1 MTLISVGNAGVD
13 FGASEI
19 FRDITFTIAA
29 GDRWA
34 IVGRNGTGKT
44 TLVKLITGDLAPT
57 RGIVA
62 RQPGLRVAL
71 MDQHRRFP
79 DDMSL
84 WDIVAGAFGE
94 LVELEHSLARQAA
107 NLEHDHGEAAMTKY
121 GRDLERFEREG
132 GYQMS
137 ASVDSVLM
145 GVGFDPVAARTTT
158 IGTLS
163 GGERGR
169 VALARQLATPAELLL
184 LDEPTN
190 HLDLDTT
197 AWLENYLRTTERT
210 VVCISHDRAFLA
222 AMADHVLHFEGGTAF
237 AYTGGYTAFIAQREE
252 KRLTQQRQF
261 DKQQTKI
268 ASEELYIAR
277 NLAGQNTK
285 QAKGR
290 RKLLARMPRL
300 SAPIGED
307 GVMGLRLAAGTRSGD
322 RVVET
327 EHVTIAVENRT
338 LIKDLTVVLERGEVV
353 ALLGP
358 NGAGKSTLIKTLI
371 GEREPAAGRVKIGP
385 STTVAYY
392 RQDLAHLPLD
402 STIYGIIEMQRPLWE
417 RRQVQGHLGKFG
429 YSGDEVQRT
438 VGTLSGGERAR
449 VALALLTLEQSNLLI
464 LDEPTNHL
472 DVESIEAMEDAIENY
487 EGSVLI
493 VSHDR
498 AVLRGVATQVWEIRN
513 ERLNA
518 FDGSF
523 LEWEETRAEAKAKAE
538 RDARELAAKESERA
552 AKVRATANTASRAA
566 ERQARDAA
574 SGSSAPSWQ
583 TSAKGGGKSS
593 SNGTTNSSIRG
604 GAAAQAVPP
613 GKGSDGDIKRAI
625 RLAQK
630 TLTDAETRVALIEER
645 IAKLTTMLEDMTL
658 YDTPAGVQKAQ
669 ETGKALD
676 DAKDALDGAVFEWSS
691 AAEHL
696 QSLQSATSS
705 RAPGSARS

>member
-1 MTLISVGNAGVD
+1 MTLISIGNAGVD
-13 FGASEI
+13 FGPSEI
-19 FRDITFTIAA
+19 FRDVTLTIAA

-57 RGIVA
+57 RGSVA
-62 RQPGLRVAL
+62 RQPTLKIAL
-71 MDQHRRFP
+71 LDQHRRFP

-94 LVELEHSLARQAA
+94 LVELEHSLARQAS
-107 NLEHDHGEAAMTKY
+107 NLEHDHGEAAMEKY

-132 GYQMS
+132 GYQM
-137 ASVDSVLM
+137 AANVDAVLQ
-145 GVGFDPVAARTTT
+145 GVGFDPAAARTTT

-197 AWLENYLRTTERT
+197 AWLEEYLRNTERT

-222 AMADHVLHFEGGTAF
+222 AMADHVLHFEGGSAF
-237 AYTGGYTAFIAQREE
+237 AYTGGYQSFIAQREE
-252 KRLTQQRQF
+252 RRLTQQRQF
-261 DKQQTKI
+261 SQQQKKI
-268 ASEELYIAR
+268 SSEEDYIAR
-277 NLAGQNTK
+277 NLAGQNTR

-307 GVMGLRLAAGTRSGD
+307 GVMGLRLSAGGRSGD

-327 EHVTIAVENRT
+327 EHATVKVGART
-338 LIKDLTVVLERGEVV
+338 LIDDLTVVLERGEVV
-353 ALLGP
+353 ALVGP

-371 GEREPAAGRVKIGP
+371 GEHEPSGGRVKIGP

-392 RQDLAHLPLD
+392 RQDLAHLSLD
-402 STIYGIIEMQRPLWE
+402 ATIYSVIEKQRPLWE

-449 VALALLTLEQSNLLI
+449 VALALLTLEHSNLLI

-472 DVESIEAMEDAIENY
+472 DVESIEAMEDAIESY

-498 AVLRGVATQVWEIRN
+498 AVLRGVATQVWEIRDQK
-513 ERLNA
+513 LNL

-523 LEWEETRAEAKAKAE
+523 LEWEAVREEKKTADREREAKA
-538 RDARELAAKESERA
+538 RS
-552 AKVRATANTASRAA
+552 
-566 ERQARDAA
+566 ARD
-574 SGSSAPSWQ
+574 SVKQKTRSSAPKDQ
-583 TSAKGGGKSS
+583 TVKSATGLTKGVAEK
-593 SNGTTNSSIRG
+593 IV
-604 GAAAQAVPP
+604 A
-613 GKGSDGDIKRAI
+613 
-625 RLAQK
+625 
-630 TLTDAETRVALIEER
+630 DAEMRVSLLETR
-645 IAKLTTMLEDMTL
+645 IAEISRALEDTTL
-658 YDTPAGVQKAQ
+658 YDTAAGVQRAQ
-669 ETGKALD
+669 KLGADLD
-676 DAKDALDGAVFEWSS
+676 EACEQLDGAVYEWSS
-691 AAEHL
+691 AAEKM
-696 QSLQSATSS
+696 QTFAKTSDTGHGKKHAV
-705 RAPGSARS
+705 RK

>member
-44 TLVKLITGDLAPT
+44 TLIKLITGDLTPT
-57 RGIVA
+57 RGTLA
-62 RQPGLRVAL
+62 RQPGLRIAL

-79 DDMSL
+79 PDMSL

-94 LVELEHSLARQAA
+94 LVDLEHSLAKQAA
-107 NLEHDHGEAAMTKY
+107 NLEHDHGEAAMAKY

-169 VALARQLATPAELLL
+169 VALARQLATPSEILL

-197 AWLENYLRTTERT
+197 AWLEGYLRTTDRT

-237 AYTGGYTAFIAQREE
+237 AYTGGYAAFIAQREE

-300 SAPIGED
+300 SSPIGED
-307 GVMGLRLAAGTRSGD
+307 GVMGLRLQAGSRSGD

-327 EHVTIAVENRT
+327 EHATIAVESRT
-338 LIKDLTVVLERGEVV
+338 LIRDLTVVLERGEVV

-371 GEREPAAGRVKIGP
+371 GERAPALGRVKIGP

-402 STIYGIIEMQRPLWE
+402 STIYGVIEHQRPLWE

-449 VALALLTLEQSNLLI
+449 VALALLTLETSNLLI

-498 AVLRGVATQVWEIRN
+498 AVLRGVATQVWEIRD
-513 ERLNA
+513 ERIDA

-523 LEWEETRAEAKAKAE
+523 LEWETVKADTKAKAE
-538 RDARELAAKESERA
+538 RESRESMARESEKN
-552 AKVRATANTASRAA
+552 AKVRAQANSANRAA
-566 ERQARDAA
+566 ERQAKSGVKSAPPAPGKSAVQGLAKGTGTDAKRDA
-574 SGSSAPSWQ
+574 
-583 TSAKGGGKSS
+583 
-593 SNGTTNSSIRG
+593 
-604 GAAAQAVPP
+604 
-613 GKGSDGDIKRAI
+613 

-630 TLTDAETRVALIEER
+630 MLTDAELRVSVLEKR
-645 IAKLTTMLEDMTL
+645 IAELTAALEDSTL
-658 YDTPAGVQKAQ
+658 YDTPTGVQRAQ
-669 ETGKALD
+669 TMGKSLD
-676 DAKDALDGAVFEWSS
+676 GARDELDGAVHEWSV
-691 AAEHL
+691 AAERA
-696 QSLQSATSS
+696 QSFQAST
-705 RAPGSARS
+705 PGSGSHRK